1 MVNRSNTAHK
11 VALTSVEDKIQILSE
26 YFNND
31 SNVSFALIFG
41 SYASGRQTKL
51 SDLDIAIYFDNP
63 PDGLDLL
70 SLINTISDLIGIEV
84 DLAVLNNASAFL
96 RHQVMKNYVALTIKD
111 RVNYR
116 RFREKTI
123 TDYDEYK
130 FISGINIY
138 DR

>member
-1 MVNRSNTAHK
+1 MVNRSIIGNK
-11 VALTSVEDKIQILSE
+11 VAVTSVGDKIQTLFD

-31 SNVSFALIFG
+31 SNVNFALIFG
-41 SYASGRQTKL
+41 SYANSRQTKL

-70 SLINTISDLIGIEV
+70 SLINTLSDLAGIEV
-84 DLAVLNNASAFL
+84 DLVVLNNASAFL
-96 RHQVMKNYVALTIKD
+96 RHQVMKNYAVLTIKD

-130 FISGINIY
+130 FISGMNIY

>member
-26 YFNND
+26 YFNNA

-70 SLINTISDLIGIEV
+70 SLINTLSDLIGIEV

-96 RHQVMKNYVALTIKD
+96 RHQVMKNYVVLTIKD